1 MTSMQKLL
9 NQLRDERSNLLMPIE
24 WDRCYQ
30 AIEMVIENTYLPM
43 EQEISDDQAIKLLQD
58 MNKQPMRF
66 HCVPKEISDEEID
79 NAWEEFRIQNPNTV
93 GGFQDQYES
102 FSFAIKWYREKLKK

>member
-1 MTSMQKLL
+1 MQKLL

-30 AIEMVIENTYLPM
+30 EIEMVIENTYLPM
-43 EQEISDDQAIKLLQD
+43 EQEISKDAKNASFD
-58 MNKQPMRF
+58 
-66 HCVPKEISDEEID
+66 EISDEEID

>member
-1 MTSMQKLL
+1 MTPMQKLL

-43 EQEISDDQAIKLLQD
+43 EQEISKDAKNASFD
-58 MNKQPMRF
+58 
-66 HCVPKEISDEEID
+66 EISDEEIEKAAWKYVYD
-79 NAWEEFRIQNPNTV
+79 NKMDATNIVHYVR
-93 GGFQDQYES
+93 
-102 FSFAIKWYREKLKK
+102 ACKWYREKLKK